1 MYQRRLMAEI
11 LEVKYILLV
20 IYFWLS
26 TRFFTH
32 ESINRVLSLPMRH
45 SNIDVCYVPSHINI
59 RIELEVTIV
68 FRKDASWWYNC
79 IYIHYFWQIPRSAG

>member
-1 MYQRRLMAEI
+1 MAEI